1 MDDDEQMEDEQ
12 GNEEV
17 PRVPP
22 AAARFLDR
30 HRPIGDS
37 SADRD
42 ADEGGED
49 NDDNDGGEAEDQRE
63 ADGEIV
69 DGEIVDNPLDQLRPG
84 DPGYREVPEVPAPP
98 AQVFAPRPRAK
109 GVSHPPVPTRAMIAR
124 HALEQHVNYAAWCP
138 HCLQASALAKKH
150 APVVGES
157 PSVPTVSADFCFMK
171 GRDADTR
178 DGIPVLVMRDS

>member
-49 NDDNDGGEAEDQRE
+49 NGDNDGGEAEDQRE

-69 DGEIVDNPLDQLRPG
+69 DRALKTSTA
-84 DPGYREVPEVPAPP
+84 YR
-98 AQVFAPRPRAK
+98 RI
-109 GVSHPPVPTRAMIAR
+109 SI
-124 HALEQHVNYAAWCP
+124 
-138 HCLQASALAKKH
+138 
-150 APVVGES
+150 
-157 PSVPTVSADFCFMK
+157 
-171 GRDADTR
+171 
-178 DGIPVLVMRDS
+178 